1 MAVKW
6 IKVMNLLISDFVI
19 VTKELKKGDAYLK
32 KWLVICN
39 EEDTDG

>member
-32 KWLVICN
+32 KWLRKIQMV
-39 EEDTDG
+39 ELG